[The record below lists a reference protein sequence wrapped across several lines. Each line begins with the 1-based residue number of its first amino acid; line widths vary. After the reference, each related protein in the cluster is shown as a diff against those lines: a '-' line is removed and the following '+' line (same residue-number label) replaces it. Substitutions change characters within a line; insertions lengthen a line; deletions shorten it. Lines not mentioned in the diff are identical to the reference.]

1 MKLKQLVLDTALLAE
16 LSGII
21 VEVNRSQEW
30 VKITDDSGSEVF
42 LQGHEASDLVDKFDG
57 LFNNPELEDVE
68 QDKLWLYLAYD
79 YSDILE

>member
-1 MKLKQLVLDTALLAE
+1 MTLKQLVLDTALLSE
-16 LSGII
+16 LSGIT
-21 VEVNRSQEW
+21 VEYNRSREW
-30 VKITDDSGSEVF
+30 VLIKDDKSECF
-42 LQGHEASDLVDKFDG
+42 LDGHEASDLIEKFDN